1 MQFMVDCH
9 KKGKGKGKGI
19 YKPKAQT
26 ARAYPGFLSMKN
38 A

>member
-1 MQFMVDCH
+1 MQLMVDYH
-9 KKGKGKGKGI
+9 KKVKGNGI